1 MVTHAMRIYRHM
13 NSVYYLD
20 SNICIFHMRRPF
32 GILADRINAMPPDRI
47 KIPAVVKGELLVSA
61 EKSKR
66 RNETLTETLAFLMP
80 YEIVPFDD
88 SMLMTYAKMRA
99 ALELRGQKIGYNDT
113 IIAATVLARKGI
125 LVTNNISKFGRID
138 GLNHE
143 DWTLPR

>member
-1 MVTHAMRIYRHM
+1 MHVMRMKPGM

-20 SNICIFHMRRPF
+20 TNICIFHMRRPF
-32 GILADRINAMPPDRI
+32 GILADRINAIEPERI
-47 KIPAVVKGELLVSA
+47 KIPAVVKGELLVGA

-80 YEIVPFDD
+80 YEIVPFED
-88 SMLMTYAKMRA
+88 SMLMTYAKIRA
-99 ALELRGQKIGYNDT
+99 SIELRGQKIGYNDT

-125 LVTNNISKFGRID
+125 LVTNNINEFGRID

-143 DWTLPR
+143 DWTLPQ

>member
-1 MVTHAMRIYRHM
+1 M

-20 SNICIFHMRRPF
+20 SNICIFYMRGKNIELRKKVDA
-32 GILADRINAMPPDRI
+32 IDTDRI
-47 KIPAVVKGELLVSA
+47 KIPAVVKGELLVGA

-66 RNETLTETLAFLMP
+66 RNETLAETLTFLLP

-88 SMLMTYAKMRA
+88 SMLMDYAKIRA
-99 ALELRGQKIGYNDT
+99 ALELRGQKIVYNDT
-113 IIAATVLARKGI
+113 IIAATVIAQKGI
-125 LVTNNISKFGRID
+125 LVTNNIKEFGRID